1 MKTKHTSVAA
11 TLCRTPLRLAL
22 VSAFAASGFLLP
34 GIASAD
40 DAALSER
47 INQLEAQIKEMQTQ
61 IGSLRDE
68 SAKNS
73 AATANGESA
82 PSRGGAQDEDTRLF
96 SYGEI
101 NYSRP
106 VHNTDAA
113 QADVRRVVLGYQH
126 RFDEKTK
133 ALVELEYEHA
143 VTSADDPGESEV
155 EQAYVEHAFNSI
167 ISVKGGL
174 FLIPMGLLNEHHEPT
189 AYYGVER
196 NFVESA
202 IIPTTWR
209 EGGFNVIASLD
220 NGITVQ
226 GGLSTSFDLGKWDG
240 TSTEGQ
246 ESPLA
251 SVHQE
256 LALAKAKDAALFA
269 ALDWR
274 GIPGLQ
280 LGASIF
286 GGPAGQ
292 DNPLLGDA
300 NVLIWDTHARW
311 TPGKWDLSALYA
323 RGTISNSEAFNTS
336 IIGNVSLIPEL
347 FDGYYA
353 QAAYRA
359 WENDEYSVSPFAR
372 YETYNTGASY
382 AGIGAGVTP
391 AALPDNHVSTIGANI
406 GIGKNV
412 VVKVDGQRFRPD
424 SNRDRFDLGIGWSF

>member
-1 MKTKHTSVAA
+1 MKTTHSSAA
-11 TLCRTPLRLAL
+11 TLLRRAPLRLAI
-22 VSAFAASGFLLP
+22 VSALAAYGLLAP
-34 GIASAD
+34 AFASAD
-40 DAALSER
+40 DAELNQR
-47 INQLEAQIKEMQTQ
+47 INQLEAQIKDMQTQ
-61 IGSLRDE
+61 IGNLRDE
-68 SAKNS
+68 SARNN
-73 AATANGESA
+73 AASANGESA

-101 NYSRP
+101 NYNRP

-126 RFDEKTK
+126 RFDDKTK

-155 EQAYVEHAFNSI
+155 EQAYVEHAFNSVV
-167 ISVKGGL
+167 SVKAGL

-209 EGGFNVIASLD
+209 EGGFNVIATLD
-220 NGITVQ
+220 NGLTLQ
-226 GGLSTSFDLGKWDG
+226 GGVSTGFDLGKWDG
-240 TSTEGQ
+240 TATEGQ

-256 LALAKAKDAALFA
+256 LALAKAKDGSLFA
-269 ALDWR
+269 AIDWR

-280 LGASIF
+280 VGASIF

-300 NVLIWDTHARW
+300 GVLIWDTHVRW

-323 RGTISNSEAFNTS
+323 RGTISNTEAFNTS
-336 IIGNVSLIPEL
+336 IIGNITLMPEL
-347 FDGYYA
+347 FDGAYV

-372 YETYNTGASY
+372 YETYNTGARY
-382 AGIGAGVTP
+382 AFIGAGVTP
-391 AALPDNHVSTIGANI
+391 AALETNKVATVGANI

-412 VVKVDGQRFRPD
+412 VVKIDGQRFRPD

>member
-1 MKTKHTSVAA
+1 MKTNRMSVAA
-11 TLCRTPLRLAL
+11 TLRRTPLRLA
-22 VSAFAASGFLLP
+22 
-34 GIASAD
+34 IASALTVSGLLLPAFASAD
-40 DAALSER
+40 EAELNQR
-47 INQLEAQIKEMQTQ
+47 INQLESQINEMKAQIGT
-61 IGSLRDE
+61 LREE

-73 AATANGESA
+73 AASANGEAA
-82 PSRGGAQDEDTRLF
+82 PAGSGARDEDTRLF

-101 NYSRP
+101 NYNRP

-126 RFDEKTK
+126 RFDAKNK

-143 VTSADDPGESEV
+143 VTSAEDPGETEV
-155 EQAYVEHAFNSI
+155 EQAYVEHTFNDKW
-167 ISVKGGL
+167 SVKGGL

-209 EGGFNVIASLD
+209 EGGFNVIGSLD
-220 NGITVQ
+220 NGLTLQ
-226 GGLSTSFDLGKWDG
+226 GGISTGFDLGKWDG

-256 LALAKAKDAALFA
+256 LALAKAKDGSLFA
-269 ALDWR
+269 AIDWR

-292 DNPLLGDA
+292 DNPLLSDA
-300 NVLIWDTHARW
+300 SVLIWDTHARW
-311 TPGKWDLSALYA
+311 TPGKWDLAALYA
-323 RGTISNSEAFNTS
+323 RGSISNTEAFNTS
-336 IIGNVSLIPEL
+336 IIGNDALMPEL
-347 FDGYYA
+347 FDGWYA
-353 QAAYRA
+353 QAAYHI
-359 WENDEYSVSPFAR
+359 WENDDYNVTPFAR
-372 YETYNTGASY
+372 YESYNTGASY
-382 AGIGAGVTP
+382 AFIGNGVTP
-391 AALPDNHVSTIGANI
+391 AELPDNHVTTIGANI
-406 GIGKNV
+406 GIGKSV
-412 VVKVDGQRFRPD
+412 VLKVDGQRFRPD
-424 SNRDRFDLGIGWSF
+424 SSQDRFDLGIGWSF